1 MLCHRGCGL
10 PSTFTN
16 KLGKYCCAP
25 KAQSCPI
32 IKKKIGERSGSSR
45 KGKTYDELYGDNADK
60 MRKLRSEKLTG
71 RPVTEQSKN
80 KSSTSNKQHRE
91 LHPRDPWNKGKIG
104 VQVPWN
110 KGKTGYT
117 MPARRKISEEDYK
130 DYQKYK
136 RAVYSASRKTY
147 NQHINL
153 LNPDGLLLGRC
164 GTPEAHQID
173 HKVPISIGY
182 QLQIPVTVMAI
193 IENLQLMTWKEN
205 LNKSNKQE
213 TNQEILNM
221 LIEKTNYI
229 KGLTT

>member
-16 KLGKYCCAP
+16 YLGKPCCSSKAP
-25 KAQSCPI
+25 SCPI

-45 KGKTYDELYGDNADK
+45 KGKTYEDLHGDNAER

-71 RPVTEQSKN
+71 RPVTEQSKS
-80 KSSTSNKQHRE
+80 KSSNSNKKHRE
-91 LHPRDPWNKGKIG
+91 LHPRDPWNKGKTG
-104 VQVPWN
+104 VQTPWN

-147 NQHINL
+147 NQYIHL

-164 GTPEAHQID
+164 GTSGAYQID

-182 QLQIPVTVMAI
+182 QLKIPVIVMSV

-221 LIEKTNYI
+221 LIEQTNNI
-229 KGLTT
+229 KGLST